1 VLLFVKILGEIAD
14 LPGLSL
20 KSVIKMVY
28 T

>member
-20 KSVIKMVY
+20 KSIKMVY